1 MNKSDFKGLVSMDLK
16 GRRRI
21 YTGET
26 EITGENLI
34 DVLEKAFKT
43 HETNRS
49 EMQYLIDYE
58 RGEQPLQRQ
67 KLIRPEIDIQVTD
80 NIANYIKEFNIS
92 YFWSNPIMLIQHGNE
107 DLHGT
112 PADKDDRGIAS
123 LNEML
128 ENGENM
134 SYKDQ
139 AVAEFVEICGIGH
152 KLIDIRTKFDGISY
166 VHVYPLDSRNAFCI
180 YSKDVSH
187 RKMLGVTYMTDDDGK
202 NLYTC
207 FTEKMRYEVEDDKIV
222 SSAINP
228 LGMIPIVEFERTHDR
243 TGCFERSISA
253 MDALNILQSD
263 YTNDV
268 AQHTQEV
275 WWANDV
281 RFPVDEN
288 GNEVAPR
295 SGQWLM
301 TNTGD
306 GGTDPKVQ
314 PLSSNSTGQG
324 TLSAIEN
331 QRTWILTI
339 NKVPLQY
346 DNSGGGSTGTATDMA
361 AGWAAAALEASRKEQ
376 LVKKSKRE
384 ELVLI
389 LKALENVPSKELPM
403 NDPMRSVH
411 LSDVDFHFT
420 RRKDYDL
427 SIKANTYAT
436 LVSHGIQG
444 RHALKVVDM
453 FEDTEQTYLD
463 SKELIE
469 KYQASLTSGY
479 DLSDTENNTSEDTI
493 NQISNSPILDKT
505 S

>member
-1 MNKSDFKGLVSMDLK
+1 MELK

-21 YTGET
+21 YTSAK
-26 EITGENLI
+26 EITSENLI
-34 DVLEKAFKT
+34 DVLEKSMST

-49 EMQYLIDYE
+49 EMDYLINYE
-58 RGEQPLQRQ
+58 RGKQPLQRP
-67 KLIRPEIDIQVTD
+67 KTIRPDINIQVTD
-80 NIANYIKEFNIS
+80 NIANYIKEFNIG

-107 DLHGT
+107 DAHDT
-112 PADKDDRGIAS
+112 PADADDRGIAA

-128 ENGENM
+128 ENGEDM

-139 AVAEFVEICGIGH
+139 AIAEFVEICGIGH
-152 KLIDIRTKFDGISY
+152 KLIDIRTKFDGMSF
-166 VHVYPLDSRNAFCI
+166 VHVYPLDSRYAFCV

-187 RKMLGVTYMTDDDGK
+187 KKLLGVTYTEDDEGQK
-202 NLYTC
+202 LYTC
-207 FTEKMRYEVEDDKIV
+207 FTEKARYEVTDDQIT
-222 SSAINP
+222 SIAINP

-268 AQHTQEV
+268 AQHTQEI

-281 RFPVDEN
+281 KFPVDES
-288 GNEVAPR
+288 GNEIAPK

-346 DNSGGGSTGTATDMA
+346 DSSGGGSTGTATDMA

-389 LKALENVPSKELPM
+389 LKALQLVPSDALPM
-403 NDPMRSVH
+403 NDPMRDVH
-411 LSDVDFHFT
+411 FADVDFHFT

-427 SIKANTYAT
+427 SIKANTFAT

-469 KYQASLTSGY
+469 KYQASLTSGLN
-479 DLSDTENNTSEDTI
+479 DSETTANTSDDTI
-493 NQISNSPILDKT
+493 NQIENSPILDKT